1 MNYDEDDDELDMMME
16 DDDELDMMM
25 EDDHDGRRIGVS
37 SRRRRSIDEEMENG
51 KTTEE
56 IEREMQR
63 SHEARMA
70 KMEEK
75 AEARMNEIQ
84 SLHERRIQK
93 QKEKFE
99 QAMAKEDGRIKSPL
113 DKLST
118 SIQPNTYHKG
128 KKIVDDIL
136 KSDTKS
142 VKLFKKTKLSKF
154 FKIG

>member
-1 MNYDEDDDELDMMME
+1 MNDDDDDYDDELDMMME
-16 DDDELDMMM
+16 EDDLM
-25 EDDHDGRRIGVS
+25 ED
-37 SRRRRSIDEEMENG
+37 RRRRSIDVVQEMENG
-51 KTTEE
+51 KTVEE
-56 IEREMQR
+56 IEREMKR
-63 SHEARMA
+63 SHEARIAENEA
-70 KMEEK
+70 KH
-75 AEARMNEIQ
+75 EAIRNEIQ

-99 QAMAKEDGRIKSPL
+99 QAMAKKDGRIKSPL

-118 SIQPNTYHKG
+118 STQPNTYHKG

-136 KSDTKS
+136 KSNPKS